1 MPRALLVSPD
11 GLLGAAR
18 PDLAVIAVMARLAHP
33 EVAHVWAVS
42 ASRVVALRCTTD
54 ELLARAD
61 ACFSCHGEPS
71 TYSGAAQRDTST
83 YGTAVL

>member
-11 GLLGAAR
+11 GLVGAAR
-18 PDLAVIAVMARLAHP
+18 PDLAVVAVMARLAHP

-54 ELLARAD
+54 ELLARAEFLSVYTSELCPVD
-61 ACFSCHGEPS
+61 C
-71 TYSGAAQRDTST
+71 GAS
-83 YGTAVL
+83 